1 MAKNKHYPDISVEL
15 HDESDTFATVI
26 AEPFEK
32 GYGITIGNALRRV
45 LKTSIPGVAITS
57 AKIEGVAHEFTTV
70 EGIVEDI
77 PDVVLN
83 LKQVRFKVVEGDP
96 ELVTIELKGPGEF
109 TAKDIT
115 EQSSSFEV
123 LNPEHKICTLMESAD
138 LSIDI
143 RISRGKGYTLAQSN
157 KVKDAPLG
165 TIALDSIFN
174 PVTDVSWEVAPIP
187 TSTEGHERL
196 VMEVTTD
203 GSTSPKDAV
212 NHAAKII
219 RNQISLFMFND
230 SSAIQAVNEDEINE
244 AMEVKSVLE
253 KSIDEMELSVRSYN
267 CLQAAGIR
275 YIGELV
281 EKEESEMLR
290 YKNFGRKSLTE
301 LVEKLS
307 SMGLHFG
314 MDTAPFIGEKD

>member
-15 HDESDTFATVI
+15 HDESDTFATV
-26 AEPFEK
+26 EK

-138 LSIDI
+138 LSIDV
-143 RISRGKGYTLAQSN
+143 RI
-157 KVKDAPLG
+157 
-165 TIALDSIFN
+165 
-174 PVTDVSWEVAPIP
+174 
-187 TSTEGHERL
+187 
-196 VMEVTTD
+196 
-203 GSTSPKDAV
+203 
-212 NHAAKII
+212 
-219 RNQISLFMFND
+219 
-230 SSAIQAVNEDEINE
+230 
-244 AMEVKSVLE
+244 
-253 KSIDEMELSVRSYN
+253 
-267 CLQAAGIR
+267 
-275 YIGELV
+275 
-281 EKEESEMLR
+281 
-290 YKNFGRKSLTE
+290 
-301 LVEKLS
+301 
-307 SMGLHFG
+307 
-314 MDTAPFIGEKD
+314 